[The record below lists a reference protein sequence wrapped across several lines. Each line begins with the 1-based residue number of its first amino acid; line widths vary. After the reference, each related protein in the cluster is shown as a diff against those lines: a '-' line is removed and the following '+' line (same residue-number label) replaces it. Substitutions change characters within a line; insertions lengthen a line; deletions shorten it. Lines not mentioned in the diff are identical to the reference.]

1 MWRNFVT
8 KFPTYLLTLIYRRI
22 VIPNHFATQPE
33 PSHWHQFLNIKHPM
47 KYIILYL
54 IVLIVNSQLA
64 WSQKKGADGNLMDH
78 LIEFSKTSSV
88 TGREEPAASYI
99 QSLFPNARMEKDKLG
114 NLILTIGTGS
124 PKRLITVPL
133 DEPGYVVSEIQE
145 DGYLKIN
152 PVGYG
157 HNGNLYHQF
166 LQGHEVNIS
175 TENGSIIGVS
185 TVPSAHF
192 EGTRTLRERNKEV
205 FKWQEARLDVGEST
219 ALGVFQKGIRLLDPV
234 TLNKKPLIIGNTF
247 IAASSGKTKSA
258 AIAMAMVAK
267 GLTNNNLEGTAVF
280 AWTSLELI
288 NSKGIEAVIN
298 NYGAFDEIYR
308 FNRFLESEQVSSTK
322 LVVNNALLKSDT
334 QNLIPVKPTASF
346 RMPASTVKYTEEGV
360 YEYGLPSLFSE
371 TPVELVAISDIENL
385 IAHWL
390 TIFGI
395 EKKQTELPPVRSTD
409 NLDAYTSFQEE
420 HDLISSLISQY
431 GVSGTENKVRELILS
446 ELPTWAEPT
455 VDSIG
460 NINVTFGQGDEH
472 IVFVAHMDETGYV
485 VDAIKDNGTLIL
497 ESRGGMLNWLWEA
510 QPALIHVNG
519 NPIHGV
525 FEPRTAYKTAIQR
538 SSTEP
543 LSINAGFTSKK
554 QAEKAGIKEGS
565 TTVTMPKKMI
575 RLSENRATARGFDD
589 RVGCAALIRSLSTI
603 NPELLNKKVTF
614 IWSVEEETGL
624 SGSSF
629 AAKSLGN
636 ATTVFPIDTY
646 VSSDDPYTNETF
658 ANCPLGNGVVI
669 RVLES
674 INFMS
679 RTNLKQMQ
687 SLAAQN
693 KIKVQYGMTAGGT
706 DGQAFLGYG
715 IPSIP
720 LSWPGR
726 YSHSPIEVMDYRDV
740 NSLVSLIQT
749 LIKESN

>member
-1 MWRNFVT
+1 
-8 KFPTYLLTLIYRRI
+8 
-22 VIPNHFATQPE
+22 
-33 PSHWHQFLNIKHPM
+33 M
-47 KYIILYL
+47 KYITFYL
-54 IVLIVNSQLA
+54 IVLFVNSQLA
-64 WSQKKGADGNLMDH
+64 WAQKNGADENLIDH

-88 TGREEPAASYI
+88 TGREEQATSYI
-99 QSLFPNARMEKDKLG
+99 QSLFPNASMERDKLG
-114 NLILTIGTGS
+114 NLILTIGTGR
-124 PKRLITVPL
+124 PRRLITVPL

-166 LQGHEVNIS
+166 LQGHEVNIN

-192 EGTRTLRERNKEV
+192 EGTRTLSERSKEV
-205 FKWQEARLDVGEST
+205 FKWQEARLDVGESS
-219 ALGVFQKGIRLLDPV
+219 AYGIGQKGIRLLDPV
-234 TLNKKPLIIGNTF
+234 TLNKKPLIIGNIF
-247 IAASSGKTKSA
+247 IAASSAKTKSA
-258 AIAMAMVAK
+258 AIAMATVAK

-346 RMPASTVKYTEEGV
+346 RMPASTVKYTEEAV
-360 YEYGLPSLFSE
+360 YEYGLPSLFPE

-395 EKKQTELPPVRSTD
+395 EKKQAKLPPVHRTD
-409 NLDAYTSFQEE
+409 NLDAYTSFQKE
-420 HDLISSLISQY
+420 HNLISSLISQY
-431 GVSGTENKVRELILS
+431 GVSGTENNVRELILS
-446 ELPTWAEPT
+446 ELPTWAKPT
-455 VDSIG
+455 VDSKG
-460 NINVTFGQGDEH
+460 NINLTFGQGDEH

-485 VDAIKDNGTLIL
+485 VDSIKDNGTLIL
-497 ESRGGMLNWLWEA
+497 KARGGMLNWLWEA

-525 FEPRTAYKTAIQR
+525 FEPRTDYKTAIKR
-538 SSTEP
+538 SITQP
-543 LSINAGFTSKK
+543 LSVNAGFTSKN

-589 RVGCAALIRSLSTI
+589 RVGCAALIMSLSNL
-603 NPELLNKKVTF
+603 NPDLLNKKVTF
-614 IWSVEEETGL
+614 VWSVEEETSL

-629 AAKSLGN
+629 AAKTLSN
-636 ATTVFPIDTY
+636 ATMVFPIDTY
-646 VSSDDPYTNETF
+646 VSSDDPYSNETF
-658 ANCPLGNGVVI
+658 ANCPLGNGAVI

-674 INFMS
+674 INFIS
-679 RTNLKQMQ
+679 RANLRETQ
-687 SLAAQN
+687 SLAAKNQ
-693 KIKVQYGMTAGGT
+693 IKVQYGMTKGGT

-726 YSHSPIEVMDYRDV
+726 YSHSPIEVMDYRDM
-740 NSLVSLIQT
+740 NNLVSLIKA
-749 LIKESN
+749 LLKESK